1 MPNFAGVLKTEIRR
15 LARKEAREAVTPLRK
30 LVAALRRRSAQQRK
44 QIAELQKVAKRSTKS
59 VRAAEAPESE
69 SSQIRFSPTW
79 VKRHRKKLKMS
90 RRVYAK
96 LVGVSAQSIFG
107 WESGRTRPRRSALES
122 WRRIRGMGVRE
133 LKEMPGVE
141 KADGRSGGARG
152 RKRARPAKRGRPA
165 RKAKRRRP
173 TGARKTRR
181 ATRRVRKVAGRR
193 AKKK

>member
-1 MPNFAGVLKTEIRR
+1 MPNFAGVLKSEIRR

-30 LVAALRRRSAQQRK
+30 LVTALRRRAAQQRK
-44 QIAELQKVAKRSTKS
+44 QIAELQRSAKRSTKS
-59 VRAAEAPESE
+59 MRAAEAPESE
-69 SSQIRFSPTW
+69 GSQIRFSPAW

-133 LKEMPGVE
+133 LREMPGVGRP
-141 KADGRSGGARG
+141 DGR
-152 RKRARPAKRGRPA
+152 
-165 RKAKRRRP
+165 
-173 TGARKTRR
+173 TRR
-181 ATRRVRKVAGRR
+181 ARARKRGKPATRRKARRPAARR

>member
-1 MPNFAGVLKTEIRR
+1 MPNFAGVLKSEIRR
-15 LARKEAREAVTPLRK
+15 LARKEVREAVTPLRK

-44 QIAELQKVAKRSTKS
+44 LIAELQRGARRSTKS
-59 VRAAEAPESE
+59 VRAAEVPEG
-69 SSQIRFSPTW
+69 SQIRFSPTW

-90 RRVYAK
+90 RRVYAR

-107 WESGRTRPRRSALES
+107 WESGRTRPRRSALEA

-141 KADGRSGGARG
+141 KADGRTRPARG
-152 RKRARPAKRGRPA
+152 RKRGRPA
-165 RKAKRRRP
+165 
-173 TGARKTRR
+173 GRR
-181 ATRRVRKVAGRR
+181 AAGRAAGRR

>member
-1 MPNFAGVLKTEIRR
+1 VYVPNFAGVLKSEIRR

-44 QIAELQKVAKRSTKS
+44 QIAELQRAAKRSTKS
-59 VRAAEAPESE
+59 MRVAEAPESGG
-69 SSQIRFSPTW
+69 SQIRFSPTW

-107 WESGRTRPRRSALES
+107 WESGRTRPRRGALEA

-133 LKEMPGVE
+133 LKELPGVE
-141 KADGRSGGARG
+141 KADGRTRRARG
-152 RKRARPAKRGRPA
+152 RKRGRPA
-165 RKAKRRRP
+165 R
-173 TGARKTRR
+173 RKTARR
-181 ATRRVRKVAGRR
+181 KIAGRR